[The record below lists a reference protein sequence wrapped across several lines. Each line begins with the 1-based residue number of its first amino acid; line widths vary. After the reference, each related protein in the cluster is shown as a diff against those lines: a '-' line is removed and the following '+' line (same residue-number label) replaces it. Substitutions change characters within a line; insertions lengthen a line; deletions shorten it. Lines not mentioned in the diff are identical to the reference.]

1 MIIFKEIKI
10 KTSQNNLV
18 QMDAKLEKFVDPY
31 DFYHMEDITEHAQT
45 FVKEAK
51 LKDGVF
57 TAQVL
62 HTTCV
67 LSVNEL
73 HEPMLMG
80 DVNNHMRDFVPKV
93 KDYLHNSKLRTANR
107 CDDDHKCDRNADAH
121 LKAFLVGGPS
131 VTLLIRK
138 GELVL
143 GQWQR
148 LGLVDFDGPRSR
160 KLLFQVMG
168 E

>member
-1 MIIFKEIKI
+1 MIHFKEVTI
-10 KTSQNNLV
+10 KTTENNLV
-18 QMDAKLEKFVDPY
+18 NLDAKLAKFKQPY
-31 DFYHMEDITEHAQT
+31 DYFHMEDVTEKAQA
-45 FVKEAK
+45 FVRENNVKN
-51 LKDGVF
+51 GVF

-73 HEPMLMG
+73 HEPMLVG
-80 DVNNHMRDFVPKV
+80 DINNHLRDFVPKV
-93 KDYLHNSKLRTANR
+93 KDYLHNSPLRTANR
-107 CDDDHKCDRNADAH
+107 CDDDYKCDRNADAH

-131 VTLLIRK
+131 VTLLVRD
-138 GELVL
+138 GQLML

-148 LGLVDFDGPRSR
+148 LGLVDFDGPRTR
-160 KLLFQVMG
+160 KLAFQVMG